1 MDINFQTQM
10 EFVRERNRIKY
21 ENKIMSDEDK
31 YSQIIQSLF
40 QHERELELQKRIK
53 EQEKLIIQEQIK
65 REEQELLLFVE
76 NYMMNKIQ
84 RLSQSHGYYN
94 INFNELRIEAENIFY
109 DRLLKRQQD
118 EEYNRTII
126 NDMRN
131 HL

>member
-53 EQEKLIIQEQIK
+53 EQEKLMIQEQIK

-94 INFNELRIEAENIFY
+94 INFDELRIEAENIFY

-131 HL
+131 HS